1 MTSKLCIRLFKG
13 FRSLLQNSFQ
23 VIGKKVFKLQYDR
36 RMHYVYDSW
45 FDFAVITR
53 YQNHVMNWLN
63 KVHLQYQSAIMSQI
77 RATVDRLLVTQRKDK
92 SYLSS

>member
-1 MTSKLCIRLFKG
+1 MTD
-13 FRSLLQNSFQ
+13 QNS
-23 VIGKKVFKLQYDR
+23 LDR
-36 RMHYVYDSW
+36 RMHYLYDLW
-45 FDFAVITR
+45 FDFALITR

-63 KVHLQYQSAIMSQI
+63 EVHLRYQSAFMSQI

>member
-1 MTSKLCIRLFKG
+1 
-13 FRSLLQNSFQ
+13 
-23 VIGKKVFKLQYDR
+23 
-36 RMHYVYDSW
+36 MHYLYDLW

-63 KVHLQYQSAIMSQI
+63 EVHLRYQSAFMSQI
-77 RATVDRLLVTQRKDK
+77 RVTVDRLLVTQRKDK